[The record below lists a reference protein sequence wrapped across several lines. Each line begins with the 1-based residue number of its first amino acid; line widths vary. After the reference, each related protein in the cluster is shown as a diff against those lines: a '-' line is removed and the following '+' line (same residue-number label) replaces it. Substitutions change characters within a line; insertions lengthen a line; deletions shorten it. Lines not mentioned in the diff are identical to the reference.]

1 VSSAEKI
8 DALLSRMGELPTI
21 RSVARTIGMAVNNP
35 NTSAADIAAVIGYD
49 QVLSAKVLQVVNSA
63 YFGFSRRVAD
73 IRHAVAL
80 LGLDDVRRLV
90 LAVAV
95 IDLASDGKSRGIDVR
110 AYWKHSIATAASATA
125 IARVLLPAVSNDAF
139 IAGLLHDI
147 GKLVLMVHH
156 PEEFCKV
163 VALVEK
169 HGCNMIEAEREV
181 FEFHHAMVG
190 AALCQRW
197 GFPPILADAVRYHH
211 APMSCDRGWQ
221 LPAVVGM
228 GDTVAYATLVGS
240 GGNVRLP
247 PCNEAVVKALGL
259 KANNIER
266 IFSETF
272 IEIKKAEVFFEMID

>member
-1 VSSAEKI
+1 MSSAEKI
-8 DALLSRMGELPTI
+8 DALLNRMGELPTI
-21 RSVARTIGMAVNNP
+21 RSVARSIGIAVNNP
-35 NTSAADIAAVIGYD
+35 NTSAADIAGVISYD

-63 YFGFSRRVAD
+63 YFGFSRRVSD

-110 AYWKHSIATAASATA
+110 SYWLHSIATAASATA
-125 IARVLLPAVSNDAF
+125 VSRVLLPAVSSDAF

-156 PEEFCKV
+156 PEDFCKV
-163 VALVEK
+163 VALVK
-169 HGCNMIEAEREV
+169 QRGCNMIEAEREV

-197 GFPPILADAVRYHH
+197 GFPPVLADAVRYHH

-221 LPAVVGM
+221 LPAVTGVA
-228 GDTVAYATLVGS
+228 DLLAYATLVGS

-247 PCNEAVVKALGL
+247 PCTETVANAIGL
-259 KANNIER
+259 NASNVER
-266 IFSETF
+266 IFTEIFSEL
-272 IEIKKAEVFFEMID
+272 KKAEVFFKMID